1 MRRAARWPTIVA
13 MGDPQRKTFTLEFE
27 DAEPI
32 EGRLRAEDGPSREF
46 VGWLGLAAALESVL
60 APLPDDGLDG
70 VARAPGCTG
79 GGPAG

>member
-1 MRRAARWPTIVA
+1 

-32 EGRLRAEDGPSREF
+32 EGRLQAENGPSREF

-60 APLPDDGLDG
+60 APLPGDELDAAG
-70 VARAPGCTG
+70 SAPGGSGEGATR
-79 GGPAG
+79 